1 MQEVEINITK
11 DLKVKAF
18 VIREFEEDDASDF
31 HRILYCQNKLIDY
44 MVYSIYKEFN
54 EDYTELLENQ
64 EDILIGETS
73 KEWIFSNIKILV
85 PYCIIP
91 ELEK

>member
-18 VIREFEEDDASDF
+18 VIREFMEDDDSYF
-31 HRILYCQNKLIDY
+31 HRILYYQNKLVDY
-44 MVYSIYKEFN
+44 MVYPIHKRFN
-54 EDYTELLENQ
+54 EDYTELLINQ
-64 EDILIGETS
+64 EDILIGESS
-73 KEWIFSNIKILV
+73 KVWVFGNITILV